1 MKTDHQLKQDVA
13 AELAWDPAIQADAIG
28 VAVRDGVVTLS
39 GHIDTYADK
48 RAIEKALRR
57 VGGVRSIAL
66 ELDVKLSP
74 EHRRNDTEI
83 AAAIERTLAWT
94 SMLPRDRVQVTV
106 DKGWV
111 SLRGELDWEYQRAGV
126 EKAVRPLI
134 GVVGISND
142 ITLKP
147 RVTAGG
153 VAAGIEQALKRQ
165 AEREAK
171 RVEVAVSGSAVT
183 LRGTVHSWQ
192 ERDAAAGAAWSAP
205 GVLTVINELRVSA

>member
-1 MKTDHQLKQDVA
+1 M
-13 AELAWDPAIQADAIG
+13 
-28 VAVRDGVVTLS
+28 
-39 GHIDTYADK
+39 
-48 RAIEKALRR
+48 RA
-57 VGGVRSIAL
+57 IAL
-66 ELDVKLSP
+66 ERDVKLSP
-74 EHRRNDTEI
+74 EHRRNDAEI
-83 AAAIERTLAWT
+83 AATIECTLAWT
-94 SMLPRDRVQVTV
+94 SVLPRDRVQVTV

-111 SLRGELDWEYQRAGV
+111 TLRGELDWEYQRAGV
-126 EKAVRPLI
+126 DKAVRPLI
-134 GVVGISND
+134 GVVGISNG

-171 RVEVAVSGSAVT
+171 RVEVDVVGSAVT

-205 GVLTVINELRVSA
+205 GVLTVINELRVSG